1 MAAEQNMAVVRR
13 YVEEGFNAGSMD
25 ALDEVFAPDFVN
37 HDPGNPAVRDLE
49 GLKESVRMLHQA
61 FPDVHTS
68 IDALLTDGDCVIKR
82 FTLRGTQQGEFNGI
96 PPTGKQITLEGI
108 DIMRVSEGKI
118 QEIWMGVDY
127 LTMLQQ
133 LSVIPQPETVGV

>member
-1 MAAEQNMAVVRR
+1 MAAEENTAVVRR

-25 ALDEVFAPDFVN
+25 ALDEVFAPGFVN

-68 IDALLTDGDCVIKR
+68 IDALFTDGDCVIKR
-82 FTLRGTQQGEFNGI
+82 FTLHGTQQGEFNGI

-108 DIMRVSEGKI
+108 DILRVSEGRI
-118 QEIWMGVDY
+118 QEIWMGIDY
-127 LTMLQQ
+127 LAMLQQ
-133 LSVIPQPETVGV
+133 LGVVPQPEQVGV